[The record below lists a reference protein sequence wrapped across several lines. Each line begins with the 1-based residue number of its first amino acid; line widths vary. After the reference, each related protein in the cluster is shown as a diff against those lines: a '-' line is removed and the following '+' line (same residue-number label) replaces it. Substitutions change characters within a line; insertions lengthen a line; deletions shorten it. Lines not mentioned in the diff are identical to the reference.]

1 MNRLD
6 PRLKR
11 LFKWAGAAAAAE
23 PEAAPFGFSGR
34 VVASRKAM
42 DSPTLFEEL
51 QGRAWGLSCLALALI
66 LCGALV
72 FISQGS
78 SPPSTEQVSSALS
91 FLASN
96 LPR

>member
-1 MNRLD
+1 MNKLD
-6 PRLKR
+6 PGLKR
-11 LFKWAGAAAAAE
+11 LFKWAGEASSSE

-34 VVASRKAM
+34 VVASRRATRG
-42 DSPTLFEEL
+42 PTLFEQL
-51 QGRAWGLSCLALALI
+51 QGRALGLSCVALGMI

-72 FISQGS
+72 LISQRS
-78 SPPSTEQVSSALS
+78 SPPSTEEFSTALS